1 MGISKNILDR
11 SDISTQPIKL
21 KYSASY
27 ASASFPVYG
36 ITINRGTNSSFSEN
50 SASFTVYKMTQQLY
64 YNEYITGSQLFSAS
78 YWNWSPQSTAAS
90 GTFDNDY
97 RYFPTGS
104 GDNITVLAM
113 PRNVF
118 GEKVSRN
125 SFVINSSAFKL
136 IDDGNGNVI
145 DIQNSGVHVGN
156 ILYAQGVVVIT
167 NLDYEYALIDD
178 YIGTTTTTTST
189 TTSTT
194 TAPTTT
200 TTTSTTTSTTTAPT
214 TTTTTSTTTV
224 APTTT
229 TTSTTTSTT
238 TEAPTTTTTST
249 TTAAPTT
256 TVAPTTTTTSTTTS
270 TTTETPTTTTTT
282 STTTSTTTVAS
293 TNHFR
298 SVTPQSSAANACLQ
312 STPNDIYTSVATSTM
327 ANSIVFYSD
336 ANLNTV
342 FNGAS
347 QWFKILWKG
356 SVGFDDIY
364 AVQINSSGVVLNWE
378 YCPTTTTTTSTTT
391 GVPTTT
397 TTSTTTSTTTEVPT
411 TTTTSTTTSTTTAAC
426 YEYVATAG
434 QTDIDNSDNGTVYF
448 NYTDCDGNP
457 QTLSRGTTT
466 PSNPVCAINVG
477 SVYIL
482 IGGNQSAAGSSSWS
496 TPGTQC
502 NGAPTTTTTSTTTE
516 APTTTTTSTTTAAPT
531 TTIAPTTT
539 TTSTTTS
546 TTTAE
551 PTTTTSTTTSTTTVA
566 STNHFRSVTPQLN
579 APNACAQSTP
589 SNIYTSVATSTM
601 ANSIVFYSDASLNTL
616 FNGASQWFK
625 ILWKGSVGFDD
636 IYAVQI
642 SSSGV
647 VLDFLFCSSITT
659 TTTSTTTST
668 TTVEPTTTTTST
680 TTSTTT
686 ETPTTTTTST
696 TTSTTTIACYE
707 YVATAGQSDIDN
719 ADGGTVY
726 FEYVDCDGNPATIGR
741 GTTDP
746 SNPICARSVGTVY
759 ILIGGNQSAA
769 GSSSWSTPGTQCN
782 PGGGGGGE

>member
-1 MGISKNILDR
+1 MGMSKNTLDR
-11 SDISTQPIKL
+11 SDISTFPIKL
-21 KYSASY
+21 KYSSSY
-27 ASASFPVYG
+27 ASSSAVSYG
-36 ITINRGTNSSFSEN
+36 ITLNRGINGSFNSDGEDFL
-50 SASFTVYKMTQQLY
+50 VYKLAKQLY
-64 YNEYITGSQLFSAS
+64 YNSYLTGSLNNTASA
-78 YWNWSPQSTAAS
+78 WNDNLQSTAAS

-97 RYFPTGS
+97 RYFPTTS
-104 GDNITVLAM
+104 GDEITVLAI
-113 PRNVF
+113 PRTVF
-118 GEKVSRN
+118 GENISRK
-125 SFVINSSAFKL
+125 SFVLSGTTYNL

-145 DIQNSGVHVGN
+145 DVNNNNVHVGN
-156 ILYAQGVVVIT
+156 ILYAQGIVIIT
-167 NLDYEYALIDD
+167 NLDYEYALIQTT
-178 YIGTTTTTTST
+178 TTTTTTST
-189 TTSTT
+189 TSTT
-194 TAPTTT
+194 T
-200 TTTSTTTSTTTAPT
+200 TA
-214 TTTTTSTTTV
+214 

-238 TEAPTTTTTST
+238 TAAPTTTTST
-249 TTAAPTT
+249 TTSTTTAEPTT
-256 TVAPTTTTTSTTTS
+256 TTSTTTSTTTAEPTTTTSTTTS

-516 APTTTTTSTTTAAPT
+516 APTTTTTSTTT
-531 TTIAPTTT
+531 
-539 TTSTTTS
+539 
-546 TTTAE
+546 
-551 PTTTTSTTTSTTTVA
+551 STTTV
-566 STNHFRSVTPQLN
+566 V
-579 APNACAQSTP
+579 
-589 SNIYTSVATSTM
+589 
-601 ANSIVFYSDASLNTL
+601 
-616 FNGASQWFK
+616 
-625 ILWKGSVGFDD
+625 
-636 IYAVQI
+636 
-642 SSSGV
+642 
-647 VLDFLFCSSITT
+647 
-659 TTTSTTTST
+659 
-668 TTVEPTTTTTST
+668 PTTTTTST

-696 TTSTTTIACYE
+696 TTSTTTAEPTTTTTTTSTTTSTTTAEPTTTTTSTTTTTTTIACYE
-707 YVATAGQSDIDN
+707 YIATADQTDIDN
-719 ADGGTVY
+719 SDNGTVY
-726 FEYVDCDGNPATIGR
+726 FEYVDCDGVTQTLTR
-741 GTTDP
+741 GTTTPSDP
-746 SNPICARSVGTVY
+746 VCARSVGSVY
-759 ILIGGNQSAA
+759 ILIGGNASAA
-769 GSSSWSTPGTQCN
+769 GGSSWSVPGTQCN
-782 PGGGGGGE
+782 PGGGGGGGA